1 MQQMLRY
8 AEEEEEEL
16 LISCYLFASA
26 RHELLLLLLLFFLY
40 HIVGVA
46 SVGVVWE
53 VMMGRK
59 EGIPGEFIITFF
71 AAQ

>member
-1 MQQMLRY
+1 MQQMFRY

-26 RHELLLLLLLFFLY
+26 IHELLLLLLFSFLY

-46 SVGVVWE
+46 TVGVVWGTQS
-53 VMMGRK
+53 MS
-59 EGIPGEFIITFF
+59 
-71 AAQ
+71 